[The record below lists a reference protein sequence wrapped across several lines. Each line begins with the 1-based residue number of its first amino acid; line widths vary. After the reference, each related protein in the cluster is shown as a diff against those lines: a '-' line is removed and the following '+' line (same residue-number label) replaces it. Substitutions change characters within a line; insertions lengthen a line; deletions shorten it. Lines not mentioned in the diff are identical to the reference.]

1 MHCIG
6 VKVEEGVVRNQP
18 LVTGQE
24 EPGFQVQPLSYV
36 KPSGRDGSQN
46 LEFVWV
52 FRKVGTQL
60 LTVWLHTCWSCTRVL
75 KPTTMLI
82 ITQANIL
89 VKI

>member
-1 MHCIG
+1 MHKCQGRG
-6 VKVEEGVVRNQP
+6 VSVRNQP

-24 EPGFQVQPLSYV
+24 GAGFQVQPISYI
-36 KPSGRDGSQN
+36 KPSGGDGSQN

-52 FRKVGTQL
+52 SRKVGTQL

-75 KPTTMLI
+75 KHTILI